1 MKVEMNSD
9 GLIDITGVNVDQIGM
24 LVHALKASPRQDFMD
39 DPELSKMFK
48 LLAILQSEVFH
59 DMTSGKIDLS
69 QFKQVE

>member
-1 MKVEMNSD
+1 MNND
-9 GLIDITGVNVDQIGM
+9 GGIDISDISVDQVSL
-24 LVHALKASPRQDFMD
+24 LVHALKESPNQVFMD

-59 DMTSGKIDLS
+59 DMSSGKIDFS